1 MKIYITFQVLTLL
14 LNPGVNKIGEGVG
27 LYIAEGYDYILRGD
41 LLSADVDIIETVFIE
56 LVPLSIVVGCVY
68 RPPSSDV
75 AICTAYIDS
84 LLSKLNKEKNLL
96 YCR

>member
-1 MKIYITFQVLTLL
+1 M
-14 LNPGVNKIGEGVG
+14 NKIGGVVG
-27 LYIAEGYDYILRGD
+27 LYIAECYDYMLRDD
-41 LLSADVDIIETVFIE
+41 LMSADVDNIETVFIE
-56 LVPLSIVVGCVY
+56 LVSHSIVVGCVY

-75 AICTAYIDS
+75 ALCTDYIDS

>member
-1 MKIYITFQVLTLL
+1 M
-14 LNPGVNKIGEGVG
+14 GGGVG
-27 LYIAEGYDYILRGD
+27 LYIAEGYDYILRDD
-41 LLSADVDIIETVFIE
+41 LLAADVDIIETVFIE
-56 LVPLSIVVGCVY
+56 LVPLSVVVGCVY

-75 AICTAYIDS
+75 ALCTAYIDS